1 MHEKNLNFLR
11 CVKCSSKISL
21 DILKSSNEVDEGFL
35 ICSSCK
41 TEFPIIQK
49 IPIIM
54 KDFVSYIG
62 SRTSLGGRLH
72 HLANT
77 TVMKQ
82 FIRKSLSKIKKTHND
97 DYSLVEERWSEIY
110 ISNRDSSFYSV
121 IKNKLS
127 DFPSCDNVLEFGSS
141 VGIVSSFL
149 RKRHKNVL
157 CVDTS
162 FTATLHAKKKSF
174 ENLDF
179 FVSDAL
185 NHPFGKKKFDLIL
198 ALNMLEIVEPI
209 KILETISKQIKNGYV
224 ILTDPY
230 DYTRGKNS
238 VKTPLYTKDVRKKL
252 RSNGF
257 TIAKKTNQPS
267 YINWTLK
274 INPRTKLVY
283 QVDLIVGKK

>member
-1 MHEKNLNFLR
+1 MSLN
-11 CVKCSSKISL
+11 
-21 DILKSSNEVDEGFL
+21 ILKTSNEIDEGFL
-35 ICSSCK
+35 VCSNCK

-54 KDFVSYIG
+54 DDFVNYIG
-62 SRTSLGGRLH
+62 KRASLGGRLH

-77 TVMKQ
+77 TAMKQ
-82 FIRKSLSKIKKTHND
+82 FIRNSLSKIKKTHND
-97 DYSLVEERWSEIY
+97 DYSLIEERWSEIY
-110 ISNRDSSFYSV
+110 ISNRDSSFYSTL
-121 IKNKLS
+121 KNKLS
-127 DFPSCDNVLEFGSS
+127 DFPSYDNVLEFGSS
-141 VGIVSSFL
+141 VGIISSFL

-162 FTATLHAKKKSF
+162 FTATSYAKKKSF

-185 NHPFGKKKFDLIL
+185 NNPFGKKKFDLIL

-209 KILETISKQIKNGYV
+209 KILETISKQIENGYV

-252 RSNGF
+252 RSIGF
-257 TIAKKTNQPS
+257 TIAKKTNHPS

>member
-1 MHEKNLNFLR
+1 MSLN
-11 CVKCSSKISL
+11 
-21 DILKSSNEVDEGFL
+21 ILKTSNEIDEGFL
-35 ICSSCK
+35 ICSNCK

-54 KDFVSYIG
+54 EDFVTYIG
-62 SRTSLGGRLH
+62 SRRSLGGRLH

-77 TVMKQ
+77 TMMKQ
-82 FIRKSLSKIKKTHND
+82 FIRNSLSKIKKTHSD

-110 ISNRDSSFYSV
+110 ISNRDSSFYSAL
-121 IKNKLS
+121 KNKLS
-127 DFPSCDNVLEFGSS
+127 DFPSYDNVLEFGSS

-149 RKRHKNVL
+149 RKRHRNVL

-162 FTATLHAKKKSF
+162 FTATLYAKKKSF

-198 ALNMLEIVEPI
+198 ALNLLEIVEPNE
-209 KILETISKQIKNGYV
+209 ILETISKQIKDGYIIV
-224 ILTDPY
+224 TDPY

-238 VKTPLYTKDVRKKL
+238 VKSPLYSKDVRKKL
-252 RSNGF
+252 RSIGF
-257 TIAKKTNQPS
+257 VITKKTNQPS

>member
-1 MHEKNLNFLR
+1 M
-11 CVKCSSKISL
+11 SSEI
-21 DILKSSNEVDEGFL
+21 DEGFL
-35 ICSSCK
+35 ICSNCK

-54 KDFVSYIG
+54 EDFVSYIG
-62 SRTSLGGRLH
+62 NRSSLGGRLH
-72 HLANT
+72 HLART
-77 TVMKQ
+77 TVMKE
-82 FIRKSLSKIKKTHND
+82 FIRNSLSKIKKIHND

-110 ISNRDSSFYSV
+110 ISNSDSSFYSAL
-121 IKNKLS
+121 KNKLS
-127 DFPSCDNVLEFGSS
+127 DFPSCDNVLELGSS

-149 RKRHKNVL
+149 RKDHRNVL

-162 FTATLHAKKKSF
+162 FTATLYAKKKSF

-198 ALNMLEIVEPI
+198 ALNMLEIVEPTE
-209 KILETISKQIKNGYV
+209 ILETISKQIENGYIV
-224 ILTDPY
+224 ITDPY
-230 DYTRGKNS
+230 DYTRGKKS
-238 VKTPLYTKDVRKKL
+238 VKSPLYSKDVRKKL
-252 RSNGF
+252 RSLDF
-257 TIAKKTNQPS
+257 VITKKTNQPS

-274 INPRTKLVY
+274 INSRTKLVY

>member
-1 MHEKNLNFLR
+1 MSLN
-11 CVKCSSKISL
+11 
-21 DILKSSNEVDEGFL
+21 ILKTSNEIDEGFL
-35 ICSSCK
+35 ICSNCK

-162 FTATLHAKKKSF
+162 FTATSYAKKKSF

-252 RSNGF
+252 RSIGF

-283 QVDLIVGKK
+283 QVDLIMGKK

>member
-1 MHEKNLNFLR
+1 MSLN
-11 CVKCSSKISL
+11 
-21 DILKSSNEVDEGFL
+21 ILKTSNEIDEGFL

-162 FTATLHAKKKSF
+162 FTATSYAKKKSF

-252 RSNGF
+252 RNTGF
-257 TIAKKTNQPS
+257 TIVKKTNQPS

>member
-35 ICSSCK
+35 ICDNCK

-54 KDFVSYIG
+54 DDFVNYIG
-62 SRTSLGGRLH
+62 KRASLGGRLH
-72 HLANT
+72 HLAKT
-77 TVMKQ
+77 TTMKQ
-82 FIRKSLSKIKKTHND
+82 FIRNSLSKIKKTHTD

-162 FTATLHAKKKSF
+162 FTATLYAKKKSF

-252 RSNGF
+252 RSIGF

>member
-1 MHEKNLNFLR
+1 MSLNIL
-11 CVKCSSKISL
+11 KISSE
-21 DILKSSNEVDEGFL
+21 IDEGFL
-35 ICSSCK
+35 ICSNCK

-54 KDFVSYIG
+54 KDFVTYIG
-62 SRTSLGGRLH
+62 SRRSLGGRLH

-162 FTATLHAKKKSF
+162 FAATLYAKKKSF

-230 DYTRGKNS
+230 DYTRGKTS

>member
-1 MHEKNLNFLR
+1 MSLNIL
-11 CVKCSSKISL
+11 KIS
-21 DILKSSNEVDEGFL
+21 SEVDEGFL
-35 ICSSCK
+35 ICSNCN

-54 KDFVSYIG
+54 EDFVTYIG
-62 SRTSLGGRLH
+62 NRRSLGGRLH

-77 TVMKQ
+77 TMMKQ
-82 FIRKSLSKIKKTHND
+82 FIRNSLSEIKKIHND

-110 ISNRDSSFYSV
+110 ISNSDSSFYSAL
-121 IKNKLS
+121 KNKLS
-127 DFPSCDNVLEFGSS
+127 DFPSYDNVLEFGSS
-141 VGIVSSFL
+141 VGTVSNFL
-149 RKRHKNVL
+149 RKRHRNVL

-162 FTATLHAKKKSF
+162 FTATLYAKKKSF

-179 FVSDAL
+179 FVSDIL

-209 KILETISKQIKNGYV
+209 KILETISKQIENGYV

-252 RSNGF
+252 RSIGF
-257 TIAKKTNQPS
+257 SITKKTNQPS
-267 YINWTLK
+267 FINWTLK

>member
-1 MHEKNLNFLR
+1 MSLN
-11 CVKCSSKISL
+11 
-21 DILKSSNEVDEGFL
+21 ILKTSNEIDEGFL
-35 ICSSCK
+35 ICSNCK

-54 KDFVSYIG
+54 KDFVTYIG
-62 SRTSLGGRLH
+62 SRTSLGGKLH
-72 HLANT
+72 HLATT

-82 FIRKSLSKIKKTHND
+82 FIRNSLSKIKKTHND

-157 CVDTS
+157 CADTS
-162 FTATLHAKKKSF
+162 FTATSYAKKKSF

-198 ALNMLEIVEPI
+198 ALNLLEIVEPTE
-209 KILETISKQIKNGYV
+209 ILETISKQIKDGYI

-252 RSNGF
+252 RSIGF

-283 QVDLIVGKK
+283 QVDLIMGKK

>member
-1 MHEKNLNFLR
+1 MWEKSR
-11 CVKCSSKISL
+11 I
-21 DILKSSNEVDEGFL
+21 
-35 ICSSCK
+35 
-41 TEFPIIQK
+41 IIQK

-54 KDFVSYIG
+54 DDFVNYIG
-62 SRTSLGGRLH
+62 KRASLGGRLH
-72 HLANT
+72 HLAKT
-77 TVMKQ
+77 TTMKQ
-82 FIRKSLSKIKKTHND
+82 FIRNSLSKIKKTHTD

-141 VGIVSSFL
+141 VGIVSGFL

-162 FTATLHAKKKSF
+162 FTATSYAKKKSF

-198 ALNMLEIVEPI
+198 ALNMLEIVEPT
-209 KILETISKQIKNGYV
+209 KILETISKQIENGYI

-238 VKTPLYTKDVRKKL
+238 VKSPLYSKDVRKKL
-252 RSNGF
+252 RSIGF
-257 TIAKKTNQPS
+257 SITKKTNQPS
-267 YINWTLK
+267 FINWTLK

>member
-1 MHEKNLNFLR
+1 MSLN
-11 CVKCSSKISL
+11 
-21 DILKSSNEVDEGFL
+21 ILKNSSEIDEGFL
-35 ICSSCK
+35 ICSNCK

-54 KDFVSYIG
+54 EDFVTYIG
-62 SRTSLGGRLH
+62 SRRSLGGRLH

-77 TVMKQ
+77 TMMKQ
-82 FIRKSLSKIKKTHND
+82 FIKNSLSKIKKTHID
-97 DYSLVEERWSEIY
+97 DYSLAEERWSEIY
-110 ISNRDSSFYSV
+110 ISNRDSSFYSAL
-121 IKNKLS
+121 KNKLS

-149 RKRHKNVL
+149 RKRHRNVL

-162 FTATLHAKKKSF
+162 FTATLYAKKKSF

-198 ALNMLEIVEPI
+198 ALNLLEIVEPTE
-209 KILETISKQIKNGYV
+209 ILETISKQIKDGYI

-238 VKTPLYTKDVRKKL
+238 VKSPLYSKEVRKKL
-252 RSNGF
+252 RSIGF
-257 TIAKKTNQPS
+257 VITKKTNQPS

-283 QVDLIVGKK
+283 KVDVVIRKK

>member
-1 MHEKNLNFLR
+1 MSLN
-11 CVKCSSKISL
+11 
-21 DILKSSNEVDEGFL
+21 ILKTSNEIDEGFL
-35 ICSSCK
+35 ICSNCK

-54 KDFVSYIG
+54 DDFVTYIG
-62 SRTSLGGRLH
+62 SRRSLGGRLH

-77 TVMKQ
+77 TMMKQ
-82 FIRKSLSKIKKTHND
+82 FIRNSLSKIKKTHSD

-110 ISNRDSSFYSV
+110 ISNKDSSFYSTL
-121 IKNKLS
+121 KNKLS

-149 RKRHKNVL
+149 RKRHRNVL

-162 FTATLHAKKKSF
+162 FTATLYAKKKSF

>member
-1 MHEKNLNFLR
+1 
-11 CVKCSSKISL
+11 
-21 DILKSSNEVDEGFL
+21 
-35 ICSSCK
+35 
-41 TEFPIIQK
+41 
-49 IPIIM
+49 
-54 KDFVSYIG
+54 
-62 SRTSLGGRLH
+62 
-72 HLANT
+72 
-77 TVMKQ
+77 MKQ

-162 FTATLHAKKKSF
+162 FTATSYAKKKSF

-252 RSNGF
+252 RNTGF
-257 TIAKKTNQPS
+257 TIVKKTNQPS

>member
-35 ICSSCK
+35 ICDNCK

-54 KDFVSYIG
+54 DDFVNYIG
-62 SRTSLGGRLH
+62 KRASLGGRLH
-72 HLANT
+72 HLAKT
-77 TVMKQ
+77 TTMKQ
-82 FIRKSLSKIKKTHND
+82 FIRNSLSKIKKTHTD

-162 FTATLHAKKKSF
+162 FTATSYAKKKSF

-209 KILETISKQIKNGYV
+209 KILETISKQIENGYV

-252 RSNGF
+252 RSIGF

-283 QVDLIVGKK
+283 QVDLIMGKK